1 MKGHRRER
9 HHIMMNTRTLD
20 RRRDPTIL
28 GDSRH
33 SWASCGGRLPHETI
47 DPTMVVGGTLL
58 TQRVMAWQDAG
69 TFSTVRFWMYRNK
82 RGEAMD
88 PRLNSSQR
96 NVVNK
101 LTFICGS
108 LRCRRMGKLLTE
120 LEVLVKVAFCWRRLV
135 RRSDLQNT
143 GFDV

>member
-1 MKGHRRER
+1 
-9 HHIMMNTRTLD
+9 
-20 RRRDPTIL
+20 
-28 GDSRH
+28 
-33 SWASCGGRLPHETI
+33 
-47 DPTMVVGGTLL
+47 
-58 TQRVMAWQDAG
+58 
-69 TFSTVRFWMYRNK
+69 
-82 RGEAMD
+82 MD